1 MIRFDDDLSF
11 SLREKSTDDDDLR
24 LRDLN
29 VVSSKR
35 REDVKKVM
43 R

>member
-1 MIRFDDDLSF
+1 MIRFDDVSF

-24 LRDLN
+24 LRALRDLN

-35 REDVKKVM
+35 
-43 R
+43 